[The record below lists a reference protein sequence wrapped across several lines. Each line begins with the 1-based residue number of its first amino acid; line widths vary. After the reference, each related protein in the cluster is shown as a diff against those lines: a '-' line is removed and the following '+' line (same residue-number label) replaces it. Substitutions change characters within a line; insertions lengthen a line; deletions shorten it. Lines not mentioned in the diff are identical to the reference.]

1 MPVSIEDML
10 ANTSLFSRVDRDELH
25 EIAGWV
31 QVQGY
36 RSGQMIER
44 EGDLGTS
51 LHIIRTGSVDV
62 YQHYG
67 TDEQQLLASFGEG
80 DFFGEMA
87 LLLGR
92 PRSATIIA
100 KEDTECLQILRSTF
114 EDDASVPVLW
124 SMLQHVAERLAHADE
139 AIGEMHSH

>member
-10 ANTSLFSRVDRDELH
+10 ANTSLFSRVDREELH
-25 EIAGWV
+25 NIAGWV
-31 QVQGY
+31 QIQNYPAGHVV
-36 RSGQMIER
+36 ER
-44 EGDLGTS
+44 EGDLGTT
-51 LHIIRTGSVDV
+51 LHIIRTGGVDV
-62 YQHYG
+62 FQHYG
-67 TDEQQLLASFGEG
+67 SDEQQQLASFGEG

-92 PRSATIIA
+92 PRSATIVTNS
-100 KEDTECLQILRSTF
+100 DTECLSILRSTF
-114 EDDASVPVLW
+114 EDGASVPVLW

>member
-25 EIAGWV
+25 NIAGWV
-31 QVQGY
+31 QIQNY
-36 RSGQMIER
+36 KSGHVIDR

-51 LHIIRTGSVDV
+51 LHIIREGSVDV
-62 YQHYG
+62 FQSYG
-67 TDEQQLLASFGEG
+67 TDDQQLLASFGEG

-92 PRSATIIA
+92 PRSATVVA
-100 KEDTECLQILRSTF
+100 TSDTECLSILRNTF
-114 EDDASVPVLW
+114 QEGASVPVLW

>member
-10 ANTSLFSRVDRDELH
+10 SNTSLFSRVDRDELH

-31 QVQGY
+31 QIQNYVA
-36 RSGQMIER
+36 GQVIDR

-51 LHIIRTGSVDV
+51 LHIIRSGSVDV
-62 YQHYG
+62 YQAYDSDDQ
-67 TDEQQLLASFGEG
+67 TLLASFGEG

-92 PRSATIIA
+92 PRSATVVA
-100 KEDTECLQILRSTF
+100 KESTECLQILRAAFAENAT
-114 EDDASVPVLW
+114 ATVLW
-124 SMLQHVAERLAHADE
+124 AMLQHVAERLAHADE
-139 AIGEMHSH
+139 TIGEMHSH

>member
-25 EIAGWV
+25 HLAGWV
-31 QVQGY
+31 QIQDY
-36 RSGQMIER
+36 KAGQVIDR
-44 EGDLGTS
+44 EGDLGTT

-62 YQHYG
+62 LQHYG
-67 TDEQQLLASFGEG
+67 TDEQQHLASFGEG

-92 PRSATIIA
+92 PRSATIVA
-100 KEDTECLQILRSTF
+100 KEDTECLQILRNTF
-114 EDDASVPVLW
+114 EEDATVPVLW
-124 SMLQHVAERLAHADE
+124 AMLQHVAERLAHADE
-139 AIGEMHSH
+139 TIGEMHSH

>member
-10 ANTSLFSRVDRDELH
+10 ANTSLFSRVNRDELH
-25 EIAGWV
+25 NIAGWV
-31 QVQGY
+31 QIQDFKAGHV
-36 RSGQMIER
+36 IDR
-44 EGDLGTS
+44 EGELGTT

-62 YQHYG
+62 FQSYG
-67 TDEQQLLASFGEG
+67 SDEQQHLATFGEG

-92 PRSATIIA
+92 PRSATIVA
-100 KEDTECLQILRSTF
+100 KRDTECLTILRHTF
-114 EDDASVPVLW
+114 EEDASVPVLW
-124 SMLQHVAERLAHADE
+124 AMLQHIAERLAHADE

>member
-25 EIAGWV
+25 NIAGWV
-31 QVQGY
+31 QIQNY
-36 RSGQMIER
+36 TSGQVIDR

-51 LHIIRTGSVDV
+51 LHIIREGSVDV
-62 YQHYG
+62 YQSYG
-67 TDEQQLLASFGEG
+67 DDDQQLLASFGEG

-92 PRSATIIA
+92 PRSATVVA
-100 KEDTECLQILRSTF
+100 TSDTECLSILRNTF
-114 EDDASVPVLW
+114 QDGASVPVLW
-124 SMLQHVAERLAHADE
+124 AMLQHVADRLAHADE

>member
-1 MPVSIEDML
+1 MPISIEDML

-25 EIAGWV
+25 KIAGWV
-31 QVQGY
+31 QIQGY
-36 RSGQMIER
+36 RTGQVIER

-51 LHIIRTGSVDV
+51 LHVIRSGSVDV
-62 YQHYG
+62 FQHYG
-67 TDEQQLLASFGEG
+67 TDDQQLLASFGEG

-124 SMLQHVAERLAHADE
+124 SMLQHVAERLASADE
-139 AIGEMHSH
+139 AIGSMHSH